1 MIFSRVAKKSPTKK
15 GKIIQS
21 SLFSF
26 LFLYYS
32 ASATTSSTSG
42 TILFSKPS
50 IPAFKVMVDDGQPLH
65 DPRSST
71 VTTPSSNERY
81 AMAPPSCSTAGR
93 TSSCSTCLIFISTS
107 VPSKSTSSVCSIG
120 FTTNSDSTAPFTK
133 SFNNGS
139 ISGHSTPSLFVTVTK
154 LLAKKTPSTK
164 LNLNSS
170 RANSDS

>member
-1 MIFSRVAKKSPTKK
+1 GHVSSHENTTLQNSPYNPAYRPGDPIGMHVPYERCHALLVKRSVLTCLYLHSFLKYNVSVILAIKLMIFMRVSIKSATKK

-93 TSSCSTCLIFISTS
+93 T
-107 VPSKSTSSVCSIG
+107 
-120 FTTNSDSTAPFTK
+120 
-133 SFNNGS
+133 
-139 ISGHSTPSLFVTVTK
+139 
-154 LLAKKTPSTK
+154 
-164 LNLNSS
+164 
-170 RANSDS
+170 